1 MIVKKI
7 AAKKGTGSFGGLANY
22 ILDKSNEGAKAEEI
36 TFSNCPYNNT

>member
-22 ILDKSNEGAKAEEI
+22 ILDKSHDGVKAEEI
-36 TFSNCPYNNT
+36 TFSNCPYDDT